1 MDGIQLPSGYNLLL
15 TTKSPGSPITHFILI
30 SLTSEGWKTES
41 NLEQPSDFE
50 TGNPRLGTSALTITS
65 LTILP
70 IGQWNMKMNEFSYFL
85 FNNVSFSQYLHFV
98 FLMNPNVKIF
108 NVIIDIIEY
117 EKIQFQLL
125 FMILGGIKMK
135 FHQKLVQ
142 LRKIISKLLLTL
154 SRRLETSS
162 RLFYNFNKMTIQ
174 YLNFQ

>member
-1 MDGIQLPSGYNLLL
+1 
-15 TTKSPGSPITHFILI
+15 
-30 SLTSEGWKTES
+30 
-41 NLEQPSDFE
+41 
-50 TGNPRLGTSALTITS
+50 
-65 LTILP
+65 
-70 IGQWNMKMNEFSYFL
+70 
-85 FNNVSFSQYLHFV
+85 
-98 FLMNPNVKIF
+98 MNPNVKIF

>member
-1 MDGIQLPSGYNLLL
+1 
-15 TTKSPGSPITHFILI
+15 
-30 SLTSEGWKTES
+30 
-41 NLEQPSDFE
+41 
-50 TGNPRLGTSALTITS
+50 
-65 LTILP
+65 
-70 IGQWNMKMNEFSYFL
+70 MKMNEFSHFL

-142 LRKIISKLLLTL
+142 LRTIISKLLLTL

>member
-1 MDGIQLPSGYNLLL
+1 
-15 TTKSPGSPITHFILI
+15 
-30 SLTSEGWKTES
+30 
-41 NLEQPSDFE
+41 
-50 TGNPRLGTSALTITS
+50 
-65 LTILP
+65 
-70 IGQWNMKMNEFSYFL
+70 MKMNEFSYFL

-125 FMILGGIKMK
+125 FMTLGGIKMK

-142 LRKIISKLLLTL
+142 LQTIISTLFLTL

-162 RLFYNFNKMTIQ
+162 RLFYDFNKMTIQ

>member
-1 MDGIQLPSGYNLLL
+1 
-15 TTKSPGSPITHFILI
+15 
-30 SLTSEGWKTES
+30 
-41 NLEQPSDFE
+41 
-50 TGNPRLGTSALTITS
+50 
-65 LTILP
+65 
-70 IGQWNMKMNEFSYFL
+70 MKMNEFSYFL

-142 LRKIISKLLLTL
+142 LRTIISKLLLTL